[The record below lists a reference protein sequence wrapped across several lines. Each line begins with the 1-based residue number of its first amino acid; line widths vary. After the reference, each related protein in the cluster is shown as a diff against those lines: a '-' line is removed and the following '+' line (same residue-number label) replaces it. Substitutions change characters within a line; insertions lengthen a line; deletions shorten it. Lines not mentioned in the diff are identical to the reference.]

1 MRSKTTENVIFS
13 HVFQT
18 ILVSGGKYLPEE
30 VRHPEYEAASRDD
43 EADRDVLSLQA
54 AGTAAVGGGG
64 SLKESPPVATAGS
77 GGGVESH
84 QAGGEGGGGGPVP
97 RVTNASFVRANQ
109 EKIVVCLTA
118 AVSLGLV
125 GVLVIVIGRMF
136 RTYRHRLMSNPAPH
150 LHHHRRG
157 SSIILSSMASG
168 QSSSAVDLDNCSSS
182 QEEVVDVGVTSRG
195 LGSPPPSHDGRD
207 LPCRRLAYDQQQPMP
222 VSSLEAALHLEAG
235 RAAGRFSAVPYEAAA
250 VGSLYG
256 TVSRQ
261 RRPPKGILKNS
272 RSINAD
278 CMLASQPPDSPMV
291 VYACNSPPGIRVPN
305 SHGGEGGV
313 VAHAQYSITSHITS
327 PPPVTE
333 NPGGPLAAPSSPL
346 TTWPACG
353 RDWSLNSRHIV
364 TVGELGGMDG
374 LLFRESPQDGAG
386 EPLGEE
392 DCEGSRDQLFL
403 L

>member
-1 MRSKTTENVIFS
+1 
-13 HVFQT
+13 
-18 ILVSGGKYLPEE
+18 VSGGKYLPEE

-54 AGTAAVGGGG
+54 AGTAAVGGG

-77 GGGVESH
+77 SGGVES
-84 QAGGEGGGGGPVP
+84 GGEGGGGGQGPA
-97 RVTNASFVRANQ
+97 RATNASFVRANQ

-136 RTYRHRLMSNPAPH
+136 RTYRHRLSTPAPH

-168 QSSSAVDLDNCSSS
+168 QSAVDLDNCSSS
-182 QEEVVDVGVTSRG
+182 QEEVVDVSVTSRG
-195 LGSPPPSHDGRD
+195 LGSTLPPPHDVRD
-207 LPCRRLAYDQQQPMP
+207 HLPCRRLAYDQQQPIP
-222 VSSLEAALHLEAG
+222 GSSLEAALHLEDG
-235 RAAGRFSAVPYEAAA
+235 RAAGRFPAVPYEAAA

-278 CMLASQPPDSPMV
+278 CMLASQPTDSPMV
-291 VYACNSPPGIRVPN
+291 AYACNSPPGVRVPN
-305 SHGGEGGV
+305 SHGAGDGV
-313 VAHAQYSITSHITS
+313 VTHAQYSLTSHITS
-327 PPPVTE
+327 PPVTE
-333 NPGGPLAAPSSPL
+333 DPRGPLAAPSSPL
-346 TTWPACG
+346 PASG
-353 RDWSLNSRHIV
+353 RDWPLNSRHIV
-364 TVGELGGMDG
+364 TVGELGRMDG

>member
-1 MRSKTTENVIFS
+1 M
-13 HVFQT
+13 
-18 ILVSGGKYLPEE
+18 SGGKYLPEE

-43 EADRDVLSLQA
+43 ETDKDVLSLQA

-77 GGGVESH
+77 SGGVESH
-84 QAGGEGGGGGPVP
+84 QAGGEGGGGTA
-97 RVTNASFVRANQ
+97 RATNASFVRANQ

-136 RTYRHRLMSNPAPH
+136 RTYRHRLLSTPHH

-182 QEEVVDVGVTSRG
+182 QEEVVDVSVTSRG
-195 LGSPPPSHDGRD
+195 LGSSPPPPHDGRD
-207 LPCRRLAYDQQQPMP
+207 HLPCRRLAYDQQQPIP
-222 VSSLEAALHLEAG
+222 VSGLEAALHLEDG
-235 RAAGRFSAVPYEAAA
+235 RAAGRFPAVPYEAAA
-250 VGSLYG
+250 VVGSLYG

-291 VYACNSPPGIRVPN
+291 AYACNSPPGIRVHN

-313 VAHAQYSITSHITS
+313 IAHAQYSLNSHVTS
-327 PPPVTE
+327 PPVTE
-333 NPGGPLAAPSSPL
+333 DSGGPLAAPSLPL
-346 TTWPACG
+346 PASGSDWP
-353 RDWSLNSRHIV
+353 LNSRHIV
-364 TVGELGGMDG
+364 TVGELGRMDG

>member
-1 MRSKTTENVIFS
+1 VA
-13 HVFQT
+13 
-18 ILVSGGKYLPEE
+18 GGKYLPEE

-54 AGTAAVGGGG
+54 AGTAAVGGG

-77 GGGVESH
+77 SGGVESH
-84 QAGGEGGGGGPVP
+84 QAGGEGGGRGPA
-97 RVTNASFVRANQ
+97 RATNASFVRANQ

-136 RTYRHRLMSNPAPH
+136 RTYRHRLSTPMPH
-150 LHHHRRG
+150 LHHRRG

-182 QEEVVDVGVTSRG
+182 QEEVVDVSVTSRG
-195 LGSPPPSHDGRD
+195 LGSPPPPSHDGRD
-207 LPCRRLAYDQQQPMP
+207 HLPCRRLAYDQQQPIP
-222 VSSLEAALHLEAG
+222 VSSLEAALHLEDG
-235 RAAGRFSAVPYEAAA
+235 RAAGRFPAAPYNAAA
-250 VGSLYG
+250 VVGSLYG

-272 RSINAD
+272 RSITAD
-278 CMLASQPPDSPMV
+278 CMLVSQPPNSPMV
-291 VYACNSPPGIRVPN
+291 AYACNSPPGIRVPN

-313 VAHAQYSITSHITS
+313 VTHAQYSLTSHITS
-327 PPPVTE
+327 PPVTE
-333 NPGGPLAAPSSPL
+333 DPGGPLAAPSLPL
-346 TTWPACG
+346 PASG
-353 RDWSLNSRHIV
+353 RDWPLNSRHIV
-364 TVGELGGMDG
+364 TVGELGRMDG

-386 EPLGEE
+386 EQLGEE

>member
-1 MRSKTTENVIFS
+1 MYFFNL
-13 HVFQT
+13 FQT

-54 AGTAAVGGGG
+54 AGTAAVGGGSGG

-77 GGGVESH
+77 GGVESH
-84 QAGGEGGGGGPVP
+84 QAGGGGGGGPA
-97 RVTNASFVRANQ
+97 RATNASFVRANQ

-136 RTYRHRLMSNPAPH
+136 RTYRHRLSTPHH

-182 QEEVVDVGVTSRG
+182 QEVVVDVSVTSRG
-195 LGSPPPSHDGRD
+195 LGSPPPPHDGRD
-207 LPCRRLAYDQQQPMP
+207 LPYRRLAYDQQQPMP
-222 VSSLEAALHLEAG
+222 VSSLEAALHLEDG
-235 RAAGRFSAVPYEAAA
+235 RAARRFPAVPYEAA

-272 RSINAD
+272 RSITTD
-278 CMLASQPPDSPMV
+278 CMLASQSPDSPMV
-291 VYACNSPPGIRVPN
+291 AYACNSPPGIRVPN

-313 VAHAQYSITSHITS
+313 VAPAQYSLISHITS
-327 PPPVTE
+327 PPVTE
-333 NPGGPLAAPSSPL
+333 DPGGLLAAPCSPL
-346 TTWPACG
+346 PASG
-353 RDWSLNSRHIV
+353 RERTLNSRHIV
-364 TVGELGGMDG
+364 TVGELGRMDG

-386 EPLGEE
+386 EQLGEE